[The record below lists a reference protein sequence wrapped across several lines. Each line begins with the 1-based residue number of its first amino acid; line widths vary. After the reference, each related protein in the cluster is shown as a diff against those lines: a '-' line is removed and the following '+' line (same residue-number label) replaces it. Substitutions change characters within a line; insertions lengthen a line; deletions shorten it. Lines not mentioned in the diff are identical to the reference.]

1 VSPVPAPTTATAA
14 PPVTTPPA
22 AAAPPAAAQP
32 VTSPPAAAPPSS
44 ASAPPPG
51 ATQPAAA
58 PAASPQASLER
69 DRKAEHI
76 RLALDQRMQLGVNYF
91 DEYRFGHAALPEI
104 DFDEIDLAVE
114 FLGRRLA
121 APLLIS
127 SMTGGTEAAGLINR
141 NLAAGAERT
150 RIAVGIGSQ
159 RKALE
164 DPAKADTFKVR
175 EVAPSVPLL
184 ANLGAVQLNYGLGI
198 RECRQAVEMIGAD
211 ALVLHLNPLQEA
223 IQPEGQRNFAG
234 LLPKMGEIA
243 RALPVPVVAKEIG
256 CGISAATARALAG
269 QGIRIIDTAG
279 VGGTSWARIEAQ
291 RAGDLDLGEVF
302 AGWGIPTPLS
312 IQEVRSASAPT
323 SMDGGGDGDGSDAG
337 GGITVIASGGIRNGL
352 DAAKALAL
360 GADLVGMA
368 FPFLQAAT
376 ESPEKVVERVER
388 IVLELKICMFCLGV
402 KTVAELRHAGLR
414 KGS

>member
-1 VSPVPAPTTATAA
+1 VSTTSAPASTPATAA
-14 PPVTTPPA
+14 PA
-22 AAAPPAAAQP
+22 AA
-32 VTSPPAAAPPSS
+32 
-44 ASAPPPG
+44 
-51 ATQPAAA
+51 
-58 PAASPQASLER
+58 ER

-76 RLALDQRMQLGVNYF
+76 QLALEQRMQLGGNYF
-91 DEYRFGHAALPEI
+91 DEYRFEHAALPEI
-104 DFDEIDLAVE
+104 DFDDIDLSLE

-141 NLAAGAERT
+141 NLAAGAELC

-164 DPAKADTFKVR
+164 DPGKADTFKVR
-175 EVAPSVPLL
+175 QAAPSVPLL
-184 ANLGAVQLNYGLGI
+184 ANLGAVQLNYGLGV
-198 RECRQAVEMIGAD
+198 RECLQAVEMIEAD
-211 ALVLHLNPLQEA
+211 ALILHLNPLQEA

-234 LLPKMGEIA
+234 LLPKIGEIA
-243 RALPVPVVAKEIG
+243 RALPVPVVVKEIG

-279 VGGTSWARIEAQ
+279 VGGTSWARIEGA

-302 AGWGIPTPLS
+302 AGWGIPTPRS
-312 IQEVRSASAPT
+312 IQEVRSV
-323 SMDGGGDGDGSDAG
+323 GGL
-337 GGITVIASGGIRNGL
+337 TVIASGGIRNGI
-352 DAAKALAL
+352 DVAKALAL
-360 GADLVGMA
+360 GADLAGMA

-376 ESPEKVVERVER
+376 ESPQKVVDKVQR
-388 IVLELKICMFCLGV
+388 IVQELKICMFCLGA
-402 KTVAELRHAGLR
+402 KTLAELRHARLR

>member
-1 VSPVPAPTTATAA
+1 MSPTA
-14 PPVTTPPA
+14 PA
-22 AAAPPAAAQP
+22 AATA
-32 VTSPPAAAPPSS
+32 V
-44 ASAPPPG
+44 
-51 ATQPAAA
+51 
-58 PAASPQASLER
+58 QASLER

-76 RLALDQRMQLGVNYF
+76 RLALEQRMQLGVNYF
-91 DEYRFGHAALPEI
+91 DEYHFEHAALPEL
-104 DFDEIDLAVE
+104 DFDDIDIGVD
-114 FLGRRLA
+114 FLGCRLA
-121 APLLIS
+121 APLLVS

-141 NLAAGAERT
+141 NLAAGAQRT
-150 RIAVGIGSQ
+150 GIAVGVGSQ

-184 ANLGAVQLNYGLGI
+184 ANLGAVQLNYGLGP
-198 RECRQAVEMIGAD
+198 RECLQAVEMIGAD
-211 ALVLHLNPLQEA
+211 ALILHLNPLQEA

-234 LLPKMGEIA
+234 LLPKIGEVV
-243 RALPVPVVAKEIG
+243 RALPVPIVVKEIG

-279 VGGTSWARIEAQ
+279 VGGTSWARIEAE

-312 IQEVRSASAPT
+312 IREVRSV
-323 SMDGGGDGDGSDAG
+323 GGL
-337 GGITVIASGGIRNGL
+337 TVIASGGLRNGI
-352 DAAKALAL
+352 DVAKALAL
-360 GADLVGMA
+360 GADLAGMA
-368 FPFLQAAT
+368 YPFLQAAT
-376 ESPEKVVERVER
+376 ESPERVVDKVQR

-402 KTVAELRHAGLR
+402 KTVAELRNARLR